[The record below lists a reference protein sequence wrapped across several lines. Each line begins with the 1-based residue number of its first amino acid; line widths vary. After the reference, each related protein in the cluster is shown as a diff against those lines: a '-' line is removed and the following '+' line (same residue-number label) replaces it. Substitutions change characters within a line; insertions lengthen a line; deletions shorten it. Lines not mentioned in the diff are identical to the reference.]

1 MNKVNDLSLETL
13 FYRRLTDSQL
23 DTLHHATLQL
33 LEEIGI
39 RFRSAEALEIFEKG
53 GATVAADRVCI
64 PSWRVEWALQRAP
77 KRLTLFD
84 QTGRSAIRLEGRC
97 SYFGNGSDL
106 LYIIDHRSNERRA
119 PRLQDVVDIT
129 RLIDKLDNLD
139 FIMSGFLP
147 KDVPVEK
154 AELLQMETMLQYTD
168 KPIVFVTTDLSL
180 AQKEVAMAE
189 AVAGGPEELR
199 RRPFAACYINI
210 ANPLH
215 HNPES
220 IKKLI
225 WLSRKGLPFT
235 YRAALVTRGVST
247 PQTGAGFLVVQ
258 NAATLAG
265 LVLSQLIR
273 EGTPFIRDACAGGT
287 FDMQYMV
294 GQHAAPEIRGFNEDL
309 LHYYGLPGFGIGGV
323 TGSKTVDSQAALE
336 AALTLMA
343 SAHAGASLVHDV
355 GYMDNGVTGSLVQLA
370 ICDEIIG
377 WLKAYMK
384 PLAIDEHT
392 IAMDTIREVMDADG
406 DFLGTKNTAEH
417 YKEDFY
423 PRLLDRQ
430 NYDGWEQ
437 NGATLL
443 RDRAKSYVEEVL
455 SEPAE
460 NLLNEEQNAAIRAI
474 VEQ

>member
-1 MNKVNDLSLETL
+1 MEN
-13 FYRRLTDSQL
+13 
-23 DTLHHATLQL
+23 
-33 LEEIGI
+33 IGI
-39 RFRSAEALEIFEKG
+39 RFRNSEALEIFKKG
-53 GATVAADRVCI
+53 GATVDDDRVRI
-64 PSWRVEWALQRAP
+64 PSWRVEWALRRAP

-84 QTGRSAIRLEGRC
+84 QTGSPAIRLEGRR

-106 LYIIDHRSNERRA
+106 LYIIDHRNDERRD
-119 PRLQDVVDIT
+119 PKLQDVVELT
-129 RLIDKLDNLD
+129 RLVQELDNLD
-139 FIMSGFLP
+139 FLMSGFLP

-154 AELLQMETMLQYTD
+154 AELLQMEAMLQYSN
-168 KPIVFVTTDLSL
+168 KPIVFVTTDLHI
-180 AQKEVAMAE
+180 AQQEVAMAE
-189 AVAGGPEELR
+189 AVAGGAEALR
-199 RRPFAACYINI
+199 KRPLAACYINI
-210 ANPLH
+210 SNPLR

-220 IKKLI
+220 IEKLI

-247 PQTGAGFLVVQ
+247 PETGAGFLVVQ

-265 LVLSQLIR
+265 LVLSQLVR

-294 GQHAAPEIRGFNEDL
+294 GQHAAPEIRGFNEEM

-323 TGSKTVDSQAALE
+323 TGSKAVDSQAALE

-343 SAHAGASLVHDV
+343 SMHAGAHLAHDV

-384 PLAIDEHT
+384 PLAIDEDT
-392 IAMDTIREVMDADG
+392 IALDTIREVVDADG
-406 DFLGTKNTAEH
+406 DFLGTKNTADH

-437 NGATLL
+437 AGATLL
-443 RDRAKSYVEEVL
+443 RDRARSYVREVL
-455 SEPAE
+455 SEPTE

>member
-1 MNKVNDLSLETL
+1 MNKVNDLSLDTL

-23 DTLHHATLQL
+23 DTLHQATLQL

-39 RFRSAEALEIFEKG
+39 RFQNSEALGIFEKG
-53 GATVAADRVCI
+53 GATVDDDCVRI

-84 QTGRSAIRLEGRC
+84 QSGDPAIRLEGRC

-106 LYIIDHRSNERRA
+106 LYIIDHRSGERRD
-119 PRLQDVVDIT
+119 PKIQDVVELT
-129 RLIDKLDNLD
+129 RLVEELDNLD
-139 FIMSGFLP
+139 FLMSGFLP
-147 KDVPVEK
+147 KDVPVKK
-154 AELLQMETMLQYTD
+154 AELLQMEAMLQYTN
-168 KPIVFVTTDLSL
+168 KPIVFVTTDLSI

-189 AVAGGPEELR
+189 AVAGGAEALR
-199 RRPFAACYINI
+199 QRPFAACYINI
-210 ANPLH
+210 SNPLR

-220 IKKLI
+220 IEKLI

-247 PQTGAGFLVVQ
+247 PETGAGFLVVQ

-287 FDMQYMV
+287 FDMQHMV
-294 GQHAAPEIRGFNEDL
+294 GQHAAPEIRGFNEDM

-343 SAHAGASLVHDV
+343 SVHAGAHLVHDV
-355 GYMDNGVTGSLVQLA
+355 GYMDNGVTGSLVQLV
-370 ICDEIIG
+370 ICDEIIS
-377 WLKAYMK
+377 WIKSYMK
-384 PLAIDEHT
+384 SLTINEDT
-392 IAMDTIREVMDADG
+392 IALDTIRKVASEG
-406 DFLGTKNTAEH
+406 SDFLGTKNTAEH

-437 NGATLL
+437 AGATLL
-443 RDRAKSYVEEVL
+443 RERAQAYVEEVL
-455 SEPAE
+455 SEPAD
-460 NLLNEEQNAAIRAI
+460 NLLSKEQNEAIREI